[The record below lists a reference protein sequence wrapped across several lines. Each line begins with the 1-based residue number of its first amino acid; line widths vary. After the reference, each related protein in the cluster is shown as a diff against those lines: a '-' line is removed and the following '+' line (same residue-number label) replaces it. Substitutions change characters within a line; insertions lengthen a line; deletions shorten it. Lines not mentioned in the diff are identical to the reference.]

1 MQDFKKG
8 DKVIHKLTNQQMTIK
23 RISGNVATLVKD
35 IPEPYI
41 LMGIEYPGDVAICK
55 LENLELIKHTGKA
68 AD

>member
-1 MQDFKKG
+1 
-8 DKVIHKLTNQQMTIK
+8 MTIK